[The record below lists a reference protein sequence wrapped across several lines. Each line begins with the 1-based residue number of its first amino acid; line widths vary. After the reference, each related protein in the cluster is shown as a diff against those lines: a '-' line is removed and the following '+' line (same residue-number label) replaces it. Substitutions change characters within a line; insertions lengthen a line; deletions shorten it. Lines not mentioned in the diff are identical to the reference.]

1 MNHSLSKSRVLDYLQ
16 CPKRLYLS
24 VNQPELAQESADRQ
38 ERIEAGKKIGRL
50 TRTMFTDGILIA
62 GDNVDLAAAVELTR
76 LAMRDHPDRPLFE
89 ATVKHQGLLVQSD
102 ILIPDGDGYRMVEV
116 KSSTEVK
123 DHYLQDSAVQTWALE
138 NAGVKVNSVAI
149 MHVDNGFD
157 YGGSGNYRGLLKE
170 VDVTESIQMF
180 VEQVPM
186 WIEDCRHLLKSGMP
200 AVDIGKQCDKPVE
213 CPFKGHCGAG
223 QSEYPVHLLPN
234 AAGKR
239 VAELLKA
246 EGYQDLRDVPAGKL
260 ENENLERIRRVTV
273 SGVAEL
279 DAAAGQAMAALH
291 FPRYYLDFETIQFAI
306 PIWPDT
312 RPYQQ
317 LPFQWS
323 CHVETTAGQLEHF
336 EFLDVT
342 GEPPLRRFAE
352 SLIETLGGDGP
363 ILVYN
368 QAFEKSRIQE
378 LAIMF
383 PDLAPQLT
391 SLLDRV
397 VDLLPIARQYYY
409 HPAMKGSW
417 SIKAVLP
424 TIAPDLDYSALDE
437 VQDGGSAQLAYA
449 EAIANETPA
458 DRREELRR
466 ALSIYCSLDTMA
478 MVRLAQF
485 FAAGGNDENN

>member
-1 MNHSLSKSRVLDYLQ
+1 MSHRLSKSRILDYLQ

-24 VNQPELAQESADRQ
+24 VNQPKLALEPADQ
-38 ERIEAGKKIGRL
+38 LERFETGKKIGRL
-50 TRTMFTDGILIA
+50 ARAIFTDGILIA
-62 GDNVDLAAAVELTR
+62 SNNVDLASAAELTR

-89 ATVKHQGLLVQSD
+89 ATVEHQGLLVQSD
-102 ILIPDGDGYRMVEV
+102 ILIPDGCGYRMIEV

-123 DHYLQDSAVQTWALE
+123 DHYLQDSAVQTWVLE

-149 MHVDNGFD
+149 MHVDNGFA
-157 YGGSGNYRGLLKE
+157 YVNSGNYRGLLKE
-170 VDVTESIQMF
+170 VDVTESIQTF

-186 WIEDCRHLLKSGMP
+186 WIEDCQHLLQSSMP
-200 AVDIGKQCDKPVE
+200 VVDIGKQCDKPVE
-213 CPFKGHCGAG
+213 CPFKGYCGAG

-239 VAELLKA
+239 AAELLKA
-246 EGYQDLRDVPAGKL
+246 EGYEDLRDVPIGKL

-279 DAAAGQAMAALH
+279 DAAAGQVTAALP

-306 PIWPDT
+306 PIWPNT

-323 CHVETTAGQLEHF
+323 CHVEMTAGQLEHF

-342 GEPPLRRFAE
+342 GESPLRRFAE

-368 QAFEKSRIQE
+368 QTFEKSRIQE

-391 SLLDRV
+391 SILDRV
-397 VDLLPIARQYYY
+397 VDMLPIARQYYY

-424 TIAPDLDYSALDE
+424 TIAPDLDYSALGE
-437 VQDGGSAQLAYA
+437 VQDGGSAQVAYA

-458 DRREELRR
+458 DRREELRH
-466 ALSIYCSLDTMA
+466 ALSIYCGLDTMA
-478 MVRLAQF
+478 MVRLARF
-485 FAAGGNDENN
+485 FVVGGNDENH